1 MKKSNNIKVE
11 NERPPSLIL
20 VPRGVLPDVYLDV
33 DNVHV
38 LTLSYRNSFFPY
50 KDRIIFCILFCK
62 LFFSLCVRVSPH
74 DNIKLL
80 YCF

>member
-33 DNVHV
+33 DMS
-38 LTLSYRNSFFPY
+38 TFILSYRNIFFPF
-50 KDRIIFCILFCK
+50 KDRIIFCK

-80 YCF
+80 YYF

>member
-33 DNVHV
+33 DMSTFSHCH
-38 LTLSYRNSFFPY
+38 TETFFFPY

-62 LFFSLCVRVSPH
+62 LLFSLCVRVSPH

>member
-33 DNVHV
+33 DMSTFSYCHTETFFFHSKTESYFAYCSASCFSHFV
-38 LTLSYRNSFFPY
+38 LGCHPMT
-50 KDRIIFCILFCK
+50 I
-62 LFFSLCVRVSPH
+62 
-74 DNIKLL
+74 
-80 YCF
+80 